1 MIEHTLGKWGILEES
16 YKCSVGAWLGFRGA
30 VHDCTCNDTKL
41 MCVYTKL
48 MCVYT
53 SLFVQKH
60 YYTYTYVYCTCRYKF
75 LLMISILPS
84 DVVASDMEAH
94 DMRCI

>member
-1 MIEHTLGKWGILEES
+1 MI
-16 YKCSVGAWLGFRGA
+16 
-30 VHDCTCNDTKL
+30 VHVMICIYQTNVCIYQTNK
-41 MCVYTKL
+41 
-48 MCVYT
+48 YT